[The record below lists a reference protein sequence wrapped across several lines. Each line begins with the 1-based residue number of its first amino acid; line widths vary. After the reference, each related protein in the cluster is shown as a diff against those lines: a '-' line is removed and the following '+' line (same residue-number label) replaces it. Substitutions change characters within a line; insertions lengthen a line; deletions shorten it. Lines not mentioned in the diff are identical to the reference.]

1 MPVFTGLSNARFH
14 SLYFIV
20 SSWIL
25 MDLVAEVSIFHDI
38 VTLSSAII
46 FGPSIFVCLHTNI
59 KFHWHKPCSV
69 PKKYIRCLEILIYEE
84 TETFLFKIAS
94 VQTCKST
101 YETSLQVRLE

>member
-1 MPVFTGLSNARFH
+1 MLPFLVLYRF
-14 SLYFIV
+14 
-20 SSWIL
+20 
-25 MDLVAEVSIFHDI
+25 LVDINGFSAEVSLFHDI

-69 PKKYIRCLEILIYEE
+69 PKKYILIRCLEILIYEE

-94 VQTCKST
+94 V
-101 YETSLQVRLE
+101 